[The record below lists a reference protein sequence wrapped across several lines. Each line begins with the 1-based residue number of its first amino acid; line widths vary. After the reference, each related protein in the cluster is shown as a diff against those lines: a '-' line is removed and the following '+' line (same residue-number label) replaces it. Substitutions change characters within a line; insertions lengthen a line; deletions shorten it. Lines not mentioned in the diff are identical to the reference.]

1 MSKSINLLPNRLT
14 LYQRSN
20 SGRWQ
25 CRYKLNGSKWQRAS
39 TGEFELDAATDK
51 AFKLYYGAEERARN
65 NLSAKARGKAYSN
78 LLSLL

>member
-39 TGEFELDAATDK
+39 TGELELDTATEK
-51 AFKLYYGAEERARN
+51 AFKLYYGAEEPVRN
-65 NLSAKARGKAYSN
+65 NLPANKRSN
-78 LLSLL
+78 